1 MYMYNRQCMEAHRSL
16 PVLRIDPDSP
26 VPLVR
31 QIVDQFRVPLV
42 DGSLKPGTDLPPVR
56 RLATDLAVHF
66 NTVAEAYRQLASE
79 GWLDLRHGR
88 GATVV
93 ERISPAAAT
102 RSEISGYQRKLKEL
116 VSQMRAQGV
125 SPARIAAELKS
136 IAEGIK

>member
-1 MYMYNRQCMEAHRSL
+1 MAAPLLL

-26 VPLVR
+26 FPLIR
-31 QIVDQFRVPLV
+31 QIVDQLRVPLV
-42 DGSLKPGTDLPPVR
+42 EGSLKPGTVLPPVR

-93 ERISPAAAT
+93 ERISHAPS
-102 RSEISGYQRKLKEL
+102 RSEISGYRQRLREL

-125 SPARIAAELKS
+125 SPARIATELKS
-136 IAEGIK
+136 IAEGIE

>member
-1 MYMYNRQCMEAHRSL
+1 MPG
-16 PVLRIDPDSP
+16 PVLRLDPASS

-31 QIVDQFRVPLV
+31 QIADQLRVPLV
-42 DGSLKPGTDLPPVR
+42 EGSLKPGTVLPPVR

-79 GWLDLRHGR
+79 GWLDLRQGR

-93 ERISPAAAT
+93 ERESPAPS
-102 RSEISGYQRKLKEL
+102 RREISGYRQRLREL

-125 SPARIAAELKS
+125 SPARISAELKA
-136 IAEGIK
+136 IAEGIE